1 VPGRI
6 DFNPLVWDGGSPS
19 FYTHNWNASTD
30 YTVWSPQ
37 VEAMNWVFMQEEAL
51 KLNPKFWFEL
61 GTWDGS
67 VDQRNDKRRFYLG
80 KGQTYDADRYGGM
93 VQYGMWLNRPRSV
106 REFRGWTER
115 RSVQGQ
121 YFLAVVAAVDRVYA
135 DDVLTRF
142 WRKGQLVAN
151 TAHDHPYQ
159 AKVPEEYKER
169 PRWFG
174 LDTDLD
180 PPRPWGYGAELP
192 VFALALTLGQG
203 AEREWLVYAHSPLAT
218 RDGVKV
224 TIPGYQEIT
233 ISVPPQGVFYHVIE
247 KTHEANVIAVPKL
260 PVPPPKPAR
269 DILDILPGSPK

>member
-1 VPGRI
+1 
-6 DFNPLVWDGGSPS
+6 
-19 FYTHNWNASTD
+19 
-30 YTVWSPQ
+30 
-37 VEAMNWVFMQEEAL
+37 
-51 KLNPKFWFEL
+51 
-61 GTWDGS
+61 
-67 VDQRNDKRRFYLG
+67 
-80 KGQTYDADRYGGM
+80 
-93 VQYGMWLNRPRSV
+93 V